1 MKVIGIE
8 EPSKKNIDAKK
19 ILIKGIIVFIVILII
34 ILAILY
40 GVNQQFRGFM
50 DKYVLMKNV
59 QEDNVT
65 SILIDESQT
74 NSVYAYDKYIAIL
87 NQNKLIGYGSSGKK
101 EYELTVEVNNPLVDI
116 NNRFLLIAEQ
126 EKQKIYLISGNSI
139 VWEKELEGNISRVS
153 VNKNGYVS
161 VVVTGTASKSIIQTF
176 DETGK
181 ELFKAYLSRTIVVD
195 TDISNDN
202 KYLSFAEINTNG
214 ASAKSLIKTIS
225 IQKAKDA
232 QQKNDSI
239 ISTISAPS
247 GSIVINLKYQD
258 GNRLMCMYN
267 DRIGLIQNENENVI
281 FNLEDDAEKVTF
293 SDIELTNHVYEITE
307 KSSLL
312 RTKDTVKIIN
322 VITNKTSTY
331 ELESAVK
338 ETYSYNNTIAL
349 NLGSEVHFIDMN
361 GWLSKKYTSSQEIK
375 KVVLTDNF
383 AGIVYRDKIEIVE
396 L

>member
-87 NQNKLIGYGSSGKK
+87 NQNKLIGYGSSG
-101 EYELTVEVNNPLVDI
+101 TVEVNNPLVDI

-239 ISTISAPS
+239 ISTISAQ
-247 GSIVINLKYQD
+247 V
-258 GNRLMCMYN
+258 
-267 DRIGLIQNENENVI
+267 NVY
-281 FNLEDDAEKVTF
+281 V
-293 SDIELTNHVYEITE
+293 
-307 KSSLL
+307 
-312 RTKDTVKIIN
+312 
-322 VITNKTSTY
+322 
-331 ELESAVK
+331 
-338 ETYSYNNTIAL
+338 
-349 NLGSEVHFIDMN
+349 
-361 GWLSKKYTSSQEIK
+361 
-375 KVVLTDNF
+375 
-383 AGIVYRDKIEIVE
+383 
-396 L
+396 

>member
-1 MKVIGIE
+1 M
-8 EPSKKNIDAKK
+8 
-19 ILIKGIIVFIVILII
+19 
-34 ILAILY
+34 
-40 GVNQQFRGFM
+40 
-50 DKYVLMKNV
+50 
-59 QEDNVT
+59 
-65 SILIDESQT
+65 
-74 NSVYAYDKYIAIL
+74 
-87 NQNKLIGYGSSGKK
+87 
-101 EYELTVEVNNPLVDI
+101 TVEVNNPLVDI